1 MSKRRHSAMSSGL
14 RSSGPVPMS
23 LTPSCDQIEGRMR
36 EEMPKITVG
45 SENGSPVEL
54 YYEVQGGG
62 APVVL
67 IHGWPL
73 SGRSWERQ
81 VTALVEAGYQAV
93 TYDRRGFGRSSPSWG
108 GHDYDTIAADLHALL
123 THLDVTGVT
132 LVGFSAG
139 GGAVARYISRY
150 GTARVAKAVLAS
162 SVTPF
167 LHVTEGNPEGGLD
180 DATIAHFE
188 SGIRA
193 DRAAFVDQFLSLL
206 YSARGTSSVSE
217 AQRLF
222 GRDQANS
229 ASARATLTGPSQFGR
244 TDFRPDLETF
254 DVPTLVIHGDCD
266 AVVPF
271 QVSGHRSAAAIAGS
285 ELVVIEGGPHGIN
298 ISHADEFNAA
308 LLDFLAR

>member
-1 MSKRRHSAMSSGL
+1 
-14 RSSGPVPMS
+14 
-23 LTPSCDQIEGRMR
+23 
-36 EEMPKITVG
+36 MPKITVG
-45 SENGSPVEL
+45 AENGAPVEL
-54 YYEVQGGG
+54 HYEVQGAGT
-62 APVVL
+62 PVVL
-67 IHGWPL
+67 LHGWPL

-93 TYDRRGFGRSSPSWG
+93 TYDRRGFGHSTPTWD
-108 GHDYDTIAADLHALL
+108 GHDYDTIASDLHALL
-123 THLDVTGVT
+123 THLDLSAVT

-139 GGAVARYISRY
+139 GGAVARYIANH

-180 DATIAHFE
+180 DGTIAHFE
-188 SGIRA
+188 AGIRA
-193 DRAAFVDQFLSLL
+193 DRPGFVDQFLTLL
-206 YSARGTSSVSE
+206 YSAGGRSSVSE

-222 GRDQANS
+222 GRDQANL

-244 TDFRPDLETF
+244 TDFRPDLAKF
-254 DVPTLVIHGDCD
+254 DVPTLVIHGDSD

-271 QVSGHRSAAAIAGS
+271 HVSGRRAAAAIAGS
-285 ELVVIEGGPHGIN
+285 ELVLIEGGPHGIN
-298 ISHADEFNAA
+298 VSHADEFNAA

>member
-1 MSKRRHSAMSSGL
+1 
-14 RSSGPVPMS
+14 MS
-23 LTPSCDQIEGRMR
+23 LAPSCRHLEGRIGF
-36 EEMPKITVG
+36 EKKMPKITVG
-45 SENGSPVEL
+45 AESGAPVEL

-73 SGRSWERQ
+73 SGRSWDRQ
-81 VTALVEAGYQAV
+81 VLALVEAGYQAV
-93 TYDRRGFGRSSPSWG
+93 TYDRRGFGYSAPTWD
-108 GHDYDTIAADLHALL
+108 GHDYDTIASDLHALL
-123 THLDVTGVT
+123 THLDLSGVT
-132 LVGFSAG
+132 LVGYSAG
-139 GGAVARYISRY
+139 GGAVARYISNH

-180 DATIAHFE
+180 DGTIAHFE
-188 SGIRA
+188 AGIRA
-193 DRAAFVDQFLSLL
+193 DRPGFVDQFLTLL
-206 YSARGTSSVSE
+206 YSAGGKSTVSE

-222 GRDQANS
+222 GRDQANL

-244 TDFRPDLETF
+244 TDFRPDLEKF
-254 DVPTLVIHGDCD
+254 DVPTLVIHGDSD

-271 QVSGHRSAAAIAGS
+271 HVSGRRSAAAITGS
-285 ELVVIEGGPHGIN
+285 ELVLIEGGPHGI
-298 ISHADEFNAA
+298 IVSHADEFNAA